1 MFTNQ
6 KLTDLMKNQEIRELK
21 TLIAKWITSF
31 ESTYDVIYSDV
42 FNYTFESFYAFILEW
57 VFNVKKT

>member
-1 MFTNQ
+1 
-6 KLTDLMKNQEIRELK
+6 MKNQEIRELK